1 MVFSLS
7 NQVLVEY
14 ETYKNII
21 FTHIRNTRSNHT
33 HSKHTQMSV
42 FAVVAR
48 LAILYFVLYF
58 IIIKLIELLKRR
70 QEESDNARAVESGEA
85 PTSGHIYLQHIRQLC
100 FDDISDIVREPRQEE
115 SNNARAVES
124 GESPTSGLIYLQQ
137 QRQQTVHSIAQSTV
151 LPTIVPINP
160 DDIPPPAYTEK
171 NEMAA
176 KVLHASPPYVAP
188 I

>member
-14 ETYKNII
+14 ETYKNI
-21 FTHIRNTRSNHT
+21 THIRNTRSNHT

-42 FAVVAR
+42 FAVIAR
-48 LAILYFVLYF
+48 LAILYVVLYF

-70 QEESDNARAVESGEA
+70 QEES
-85 PTSGHIYLQHIRQLC
+85 
-100 FDDISDIVREPRQEE
+100 
-115 SNNARAVES
+115 NNARAVES
-124 GESPTSGLIYLQQ
+124 GEVPTSGLIYLQQ

-160 DDIPPPAYTEK
+160 NDIPPPAYTEK
-171 NEMAA
+171 NEIAA
-176 KVLHASPPYVAP
+176 NVLHASPPYVAP

>member
-70 QEESDNARAVESGEA
+70 QEESNNARAVESGEA
-85 PTSGHIYLQHIRQLC
+85 
-100 FDDISDIVREPRQEE
+100 
-115 SNNARAVES
+115 
-124 GESPTSGLIYLQQ
+124 PTSGLIYLQQ

-151 LPTIVPINP
+151 LPTIVPVNP

-171 NEMAA
+171 NEMAV
-176 KVLHASPPYVAP
+176 KVPHAVCGTDLKLIY
-188 I
+188 